1 MTTFAE
7 DAVVRAEEL
16 IQKACDM
23 LPPPEQGK
31 RDIRRQTVVRA
42 IQQLSKEKDGP
53 LRMENGIVIFY
64 E

>member
-1 MTTFAE
+1 
-7 DAVVRAEEL
+7 VRSEEL

-23 LPPPEQGK
+23 LPPPEPGK
-31 RDIRRQTVVRA
+31 RDIRRQSIVRA

-53 LRMENGIVIFY
+53 LRMEKGIVIFY

>member
-7 DAVVRAEEL
+7 DAVVRSEEL

-23 LPPPEQGK
+23 LPPPEPGK
-31 RDIRRQTVVRA
+31 RDIRRQSIVRA

-53 LRMENGIVIFY
+53 LRMEKGIVIFY